1 MSVLLSVLICLV
13 VQLCMGDQPVEEVI
27 TTRKVPL
34 LGGWSDRNPES
45 AEVQSAVQYAVNMF
59 NTHSKA
65 KKMFKLLS
73 VCSSYQVT
81 NVINFKIDAVLAK
94 TKCLK
99 SENHDLNSCSLE
111 KKHVKCH
118 FVVAFDPRNN
128 EHKLK
133 THNCNKLKKV

>member
-34 LGGWSDRNPES
+34 LGGWSERNPES
-45 AEVQSAVQYAVNMF
+45 TDVQSAVQYAVNMF

-65 KKMFKLLS
+65 KKMFKLVS
-73 VCSSYQVT
+73 VTAVQSQVT

-133 THNCNKLKKV
+133 RM